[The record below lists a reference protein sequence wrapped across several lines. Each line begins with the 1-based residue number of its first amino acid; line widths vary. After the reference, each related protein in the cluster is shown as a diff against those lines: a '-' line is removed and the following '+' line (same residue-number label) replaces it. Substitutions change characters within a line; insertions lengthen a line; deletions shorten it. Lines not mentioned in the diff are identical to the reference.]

1 MSPWIAIPG
10 PTSAI
15 IVNNRTQ
22 VEIVDVSEPEETRN
36 KDQQMVH
43 MTLQVLTIALSACK
57 ESVEIADAAGILS
70 LYKIYGTLSF
80 GHSVCALYQVA
91 TSEE

>member
-10 PTSAI
+10 PSSAI
-15 IVNNRTQ
+15 IANNRTQ

-57 ESVEIADAAGILS
+57 ESVEIEDAAGILS
-70 LYKIYGTLSF
+70 LYKVNETFLSE
-80 GHSVCALYQVA
+80 HSVCALYQVA